1 VLTSFPSSRNTD
13 APAKDS
19 NAEEARGL
27 AMSPSAFP
35 MLIVA
40 GPSGAG
46 KSTLI
51 ESLKRNSM
59 APELRSLLP
68 EAASQWPVFE
78 GNDFL
83 KRSIDIDSVARDA
96 SAAGGLILHF
106 DTAFGRRLGITDY
119 ELDPAFGVIQRAS
132 TLVIISIH
140 PAPETL
146 RSQFER
152 RQGDQRRRRGWMR
165 EAWRQIV
172 HRPLRGLIRRAS
184 GKQMVD
190 TSRIFRK
197 PGDLEQCYRDWSV
210 FARSLVSAKP
220 GSKLI
225 WLEPQVDDAGTATFA
240 VSTNAEDVR
249 S

>member
-1 VLTSFPSSRNTD
+1 
-13 APAKDS
+13 
-19 NAEEARGL
+19 
-27 AMSPSAFP
+27 
-35 MLIVA
+35 
-40 GPSGAG
+40 
-46 KSTLI
+46 
-51 ESLKRNSM
+51 
-59 APELRSLLP
+59 
-68 EAASQWPVFE
+68 
-78 GNDFL
+78 
-83 KRSIDIDSVARDA
+83 
-96 SAAGGLILHF
+96 
-106 DTAFGRRLGITDY
+106 
-119 ELDPAFGVIQRAS
+119 
-132 TLVIISIH
+132 
-140 PAPETL
+140 
-146 RSQFER
+146 
-152 RQGDQRRRRGWMR
+152 MR